1 MHDVLRARVMR
12 KIESLPEEQVYQV
25 LDYIEFLES
34 RYAASDEE
42 KSAGGFQRLGEGLE
56 DRMRKRSFKP
66 SNLREAFQ
74 VIAAA
79 DRALS
84 GVAQAGRQLFE
95 ELAGGSGAGEART
108 DVGDVRPQGGDVRAG
123 GGDVRRQGGDVRA
136 DVGDARAGGAGD
148 SRAEGGDARAGRGR
162 DAEAP
167 VETDADCWDLS
178 GDTDP
183 PDSPEASRREPPKS
197 WER

>member
-12 KIESLPEEQVYQV
+12 KIESLPEEQIYQV

-34 RYAASDEE
+34 RYGPPESEKPAS
-42 KSAGGFQRLGEGLE
+42 GFQRIGEGLE

-95 ELAGGSGAGEART
+95 ELAGGSDA
-108 DVGDVRPQGGDVRAG
+108 
-123 GGDVRRQGGDVRA
+123 
-136 DVGDARAGGAGD
+136 GDAGTER
-148 SRAEGGDARAGRGR
+148 RR
-162 DAEAP
+162 DEDAP
-167 VETDADCWDLS
+167 VEADAGSPDPSDPSGPSGSSGPSDPS
-178 GDTDP
+178 GDSGPSETAPRP
-183 PDSPEASRREPPKS
+183 PPEP